1 MADEKD
7 INDIEGWKKKVAS
20 STDSIDNTIKQIPRE
35 VVFELVKDPDVGPKI
50 SEAINRSMR
59 PGSNAATQSPAVQ
72 ESIGPD
78 TAEYSDS
85 AGQHA
90 EMTGREV
97 STAAMKARRDK
108 EEKVE
113 KEELDKKLSM
123 LAQIARMDVGEKAK
137 LARNGDK
144 EARSILIKEGN
155 KLIALAVLANPKIT
169 TQEIEMVAASRNVS
183 EEVLREIANNK
194 DWVKSYTVKLSLAN
208 NPKTPIGLTLTFLPM
223 LLTRDLRFLAKS
235 KGIPEVIRVTA
246 RKFAQKR
253 AI

>member
-7 INDIEGWKKKVAS
+7 INDIEAWKKKVAS
-20 STDSIDNTIKQIPRE
+20 SSDTIDNTIKQIPRE

-59 PGSNAATQSPAVQ
+59 PGGTPAPQPPAAQ
-72 ESIGPD
+72 ESAGPD
-78 TAEYSDS
+78 QAASS
-85 AGQHA
+85 GIAGGHT

-97 STAAMKARRDK
+97 STAAMKARKDK
-108 EEKVE
+108 EEREE
-113 KEELDKKLSM
+113 KDELEKKLSI

-208 NPKTPIGLTLTFLPM
+208 NPKTPIGMTLTFLPM

-253 AI
+253 SI